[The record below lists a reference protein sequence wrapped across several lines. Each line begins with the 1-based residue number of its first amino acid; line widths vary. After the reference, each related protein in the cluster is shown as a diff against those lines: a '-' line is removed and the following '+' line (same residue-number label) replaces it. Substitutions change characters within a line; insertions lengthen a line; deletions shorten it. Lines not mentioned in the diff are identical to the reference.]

1 MNKTTMLAAA
11 FAILVAMT
19 FAGAQDTTPEE
30 LKAGINDALTTG
42 DQGKLYELLEVVY
55 ESGADFALN
64 GKTTEALQM
73 VEIAINAEPNF
84 GRYFAGDE
92 RYASLYDNEDFQRLL
107 KGAVLAAIEQNIT
120 IPLGSPAPDF
130 ELEDVNGAKY
140 KLSDFQGKAVLLN
153 IWATWCPP
161 CQAEIPDLIEVQNE
175 YGGDDFT
182 IMSISVD
189 EAPVSEVR
197 DFASDIGINYPVLID
212 DGKTAQ
218 TYIANAGG
226 IPETYFIDKEG
237 NVAYFIYGG
246 AEKAA
251 FVSAI
256 ELLIK

>member
-1 MNKTTMLAAA
+1 MNKITMLAAV
-11 FAILVAMT
+11 FAVIAAIT
-19 FAGAQDTTPEE
+19 CAGAQEMTPEE

-42 DQGKLYELLEVVY
+42 DQGKLYQLLEVVY

-73 VEIAINAEPNF
+73 VEIAINAEPNL
-84 GRYFAGDE
+84 GRYFANDE
-92 RYASLYDNEDFQRLL
+92 RYASLYDNEDYQHLL
-107 KGAVLAAIEQNIT
+107 KNAVLAAIEQNIT

-130 ELEDVNGAKY
+130 ELEDFNGASY

-182 IMSISVD
+182 IISISVD
-189 EAPVSEVR
+189 EGPLSEVR
-197 DFASDIGINYPVLID
+197 DFASEIGINYPVLMD
-212 DGKTAQ
+212 DGKTAKS
-218 TYIANAGG
+218 YIEKAGG
-226 IPETYFIDKEG
+226 IPETYIIDKEG

-246 AEKAA
+246 ADKAA
-251 FVSAI
+251 FVSAVELVI
-256 ELLIK
+256 E